1 MDVKASPVYQDV
13 VMRCMLLSMLLL
25 SPISVLQKISANQG
39 ALVPLMGI
47 RKAFFSNCCKSVE
60 MLVLLLVIVS
70 VSFRAWVKIWVM
82 LDHREVTVSWAVTEK
97 SLLLDAVDDFEL
109 ELLQVVAVLLPSEVR
124 PIRWLYNRTGRTLS
138 G

>member
-1 MDVKASPVYQDV
+1 
-13 VMRCMLLSMLLL
+13 
-25 SPISVLQKISANQG
+25 
-39 ALVPLMGI
+39 
-47 RKAFFSNCCKSVE
+47 